1 MTSTDPIRAV
11 ALVGA
16 GTMSTDIA
24 AIFAARSV
32 DVHVVSRP
40 GKNLDTV
47 RERIA
52 RSCAQLTNLKQRQG
66 AVHVA
71 SDLATLPWQQIG
83 LVIESVTEDL
93 ALKQKVFADLEKHA
107 SSSIPMTSNSS
118 SFPISRIGEGLKTQQ
133 RMFGLHFFMPAHL
146 VPLVEVVCS
155 EHTDPALAQRVAWQ
169 MEALDCMP
177 VMVKKDIPGFLANRL
192 QHALMREAWSLI
204 DRGIATPA
212 DVDKAVRFGFGMRYI
227 AAGPVLQKEHSG
239 LDVNFLASS
248 SVFPDLCNDDRPP
261 PVLADKVKRGELGM
275 KTGQGFWPWPKER
288 IAQEKARYAKML
300 GQALT
305 ALRGDT
311 PTDG

>member
-1 MTSTDPIRAV
+1 MPSTDPIKSV

-24 AIFAARSV
+24 AIFVARGV
-32 DVHVVSRP
+32 DAHVVSRP

-47 RERIA
+47 RERIG
-52 RSCAQLTNLKQRQG
+52 RSCDQIAGVKGRRG
-66 AVHVA
+66 AIHVA

-83 LVIESVTEDL
+83 LVVESVNEDL
-93 ALKQKVFADLEKHA
+93 ALKQGVFADLEKHA
-107 SSSIPMTSNSS
+107 SSSTPLTSNSS
-118 SFPISRIGEGLKTQQ
+118 SFPISRIGEGLKTRA

-155 EHTDPALAQRVAWQ
+155 EQTDPALAQRIGGF
-169 MEALDCMP
+169 MESLECMA
-177 VMVKKDIPGFLANRL
+177 VMVKRDIPGFLANRL

-204 DRGIATPA
+204 DRGIASPE

-239 LDVNFLASS
+239 LDVNFAASS

-261 PVLADKVKRGELGM
+261 PVLAEKVKRKELGM
-275 KTGQGFWPWPKER
+275 KTGQGFWPWPAER
-288 IAQEKARYAKML
+288 IAAEKARYARML
-300 GQALT
+300 TRALT
-305 ALRGDT
+305 ALREDK
-311 PTDG
+311 

>member
-1 MTSTDPIRAV
+1 MPATDPIRAV

-24 AIFAARSV
+24 AIFVARGI
-32 DVHVVSRP
+32 DVHVFSRP
-40 GKNLDTV
+40 GRNLDSV

-52 RSCAQLTNLKQRQG
+52 GACEQIEGRKSRPA

-83 LVIESVTEDL
+83 LVIESVSEDL
-93 ALKQKVFADLEKHA
+93 AAKQGVFAQLEKHA
-107 SSSIPMTSNSS
+107 SSGIPLTSNSS
-118 SFPISRIGEGLKTQQ
+118 SFPISRIGEGLKTRK

-146 VPLVEVVCS
+146 VPLVEIVCS
-155 EHTDPALAQRVAWQ
+155 EQTDPALAQAVGWF
-169 MEALDCMP
+169 MESLDCMC
-177 VMVKKDIPGFLANRL
+177 VMVKRDIPGFLANRL

-204 DRGIATPA
+204 DRGIASPE
-212 DVDKAVRFGFGMRYI
+212 DVDKAVRFGFGMRYL

-261 PVLADKVKRGELGM
+261 PVLAEKVKRGELGM
-275 KTGQGFWPWPKER
+275 KTGQGFWPWPAER
-288 IAQEKARYAKML
+288 IAAEKARYRRLL
-300 GQALT
+300 GQALA
-305 ALRGDT
+305 ALREDT
-311 PTDG
+311 QHNG

>member
-1 MTSTDPIRAV
+1 MPTAEPLRAV

-24 AIFAARSV
+24 AIFVARGV
-32 DVHVVSRP
+32 DVHIVSRP

-52 RSCAQLTNLKQRQG
+52 RSCDQLALKQRQG
-66 AVHVA
+66 AVHVGSELA
-71 SDLATLPWQQIG
+71 SLPWQQIG
-83 LVIESVTEDL
+83 LAIESVTEDL
-93 ALKQKVFADLEKHA
+93 PLKQKVFADLEKHA
-107 SSSIPMTSNSS
+107 SSSMPLTSNSS
-118 SFPISRIGEGLKTQQ
+118 SFPISRIGQGLKTQD
-133 RMFGLHFFMPAHL
+133 RMLGLHFFMPAHL
-146 VPLVEVVCS
+146 VPLVEVICS
-155 EHTDPALAQRVAWQ
+155 GHTGAALAQRVAWQ
-169 MEALDCMP
+169 MENLDCMS

-204 DRGIATPA
+204 DRGIASPA
-212 DVDKAVRFGFGMRYI
+212 DVDKAVRFGFGMRYL

-275 KTGQGFWPWPKER
+275 KTGQGFWPWPPER
-288 IAQEKARYAKML
+288 MAEEKARYAKLL
-300 GQALT
+300 GQALA
-305 ALRGDT
+305 ALKGDT
-311 PTDG
+311 PRNG